1 MYKGIIKVVYD
12 RGFALQS
19 KAVLVESI
27 TTVAQVVQHATQ
39 ALNLA
44 GTPDDY
50 ALEERDILAGS
61 KCVSACLCVHAHVHV
76 LVCAH
81 MCVGVGTNKLILFL
95 QQADYCP

>member
-19 KAVLVESI
+19 KAVLVEST

-44 GTPDDY
+44 GAPDDY
-50 ALEERDILAGS
+50 ALEERDIIAGS
-61 KCVSACLCVHAHVHV
+61 KCVPVC
-76 LVCAH
+76 VCA
-81 MCVGVGTNKLILFL
+81 
-95 QQADYCP
+95 